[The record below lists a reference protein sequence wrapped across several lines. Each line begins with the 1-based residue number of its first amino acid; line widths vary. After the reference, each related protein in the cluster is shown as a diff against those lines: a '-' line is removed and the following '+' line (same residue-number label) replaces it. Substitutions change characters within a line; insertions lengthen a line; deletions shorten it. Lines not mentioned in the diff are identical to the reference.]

1 MNVFAILSVSICNKF
16 INIKPAITITLLIT
30 NYSEFIAGPQ
40 TKRQYMKEFRLGSS
54 RMSFNQI
61 IIM

>member
-1 MNVFAILSVSICNKF
+1 MNVFAILSVPKF
-16 INIKPAITITLLIT
+16 INIKSDITITLLIT

-40 TKRQYMKEFRLGSS
+40 TKPRFMKEFRLGSS